1 MMGIF
6 LKLGPLHPNPYEVVL
21 KDIFLSLKD
30 QFFSYLKQFY
40 LYEAMGKKKK
50 AAKALLCANKIM
62 FLQFYV
68 LLVKTDVESKLNVGE
83 CLPVD
88 YLEKTYNFTCI
99 RDTFICL
106 GIDFDKVM
114 AAAGLPK
121 TLEGIGYMA
130 LEKGCQIFEIS

>member
-1 MMGIF
+1 MGIF
-6 LKLGPLHPNPYEVVL
+6 LKLGPLHPNPYEAVL
-21 KDIFLSLKD
+21 KDIFLSLKN
-30 QFFSYLKQFY
+30 QFFSYMQEFY
-40 LYEAMGKKKK
+40 KYEALGKKKK

-68 LLVKTDVESKLNVGE
+68 LLVKIDVESKLNGGE
-83 CLPVD
+83 CLPAD
-88 YLEKTYNFTCI
+88 YLEKNYNFTCI
-99 RDTFICL
+99 RNTFICM

-130 LEKGCQIFEIS
+130 IEEGCQIFEIL